1 MANNVASLRKN
12 LPRDYIEYARNE
24 KHASNQYC
32 YNCFYFEKFH
42 CEKWHSK
49 VKARAWCESWKQKE
63 GVE

>member
-42 CEKWHSK
+42 C
-49 VKARAWCESWKQKE
+49 
-63 GVE
+63 